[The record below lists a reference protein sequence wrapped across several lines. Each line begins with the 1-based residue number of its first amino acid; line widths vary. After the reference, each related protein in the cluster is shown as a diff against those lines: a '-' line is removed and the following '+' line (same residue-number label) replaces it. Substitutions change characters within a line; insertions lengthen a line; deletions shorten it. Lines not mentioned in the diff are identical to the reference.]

1 MGLGNAELPMLHF
14 WRLYPGYE
22 HYWIVE
28 YDVRF
33 SGCWREFFRYWD
45 ENDADL
51 LSTTL
56 TPYEQCREW
65 PHWDSLRTSECDDHS
80 TCVRDFF
87 PVYRVAQPALTTLD
101 GSCRACAAGHME
113 ALLPSTLNAAGL
125 AREDTGG
132 DGPYVRPKNVNR
144 FHRNSPGDNSD
155 LPGIFVYR
163 PIRDCEGE
171 EPGKLWHPVK
181 LSEKRLQLLAE
192 RVVNR
197 RARPS

>member
-1 MGLGNAELPMLHF
+1 MQRTAVLVLNHYSSPHAVALYRHLRSARCSMGLGNAELPMLHF

-87 PVYRVAQPALTTLD
+87 PVYRIAQPALTTLD

-113 ALLPSTLNAAGL
+113 ALLPSTLKS
-125 AREDTGG
+125 
-132 DGPYVRPKNVNR
+132 RPR
-144 FHRNSPGDNSD
+144 RHRWRRA
-155 LPGIFVYR
+155 V
-163 PIRDCEGE
+163 CAT
-171 EPGKLWHPVK
+171 
-181 LSEKRLQLLAE
+181 EKRQSLPPKQSW
-192 RVVNR
+192 RQQR
-197 RARPS
+197 FARHIRIPTHPGLRG